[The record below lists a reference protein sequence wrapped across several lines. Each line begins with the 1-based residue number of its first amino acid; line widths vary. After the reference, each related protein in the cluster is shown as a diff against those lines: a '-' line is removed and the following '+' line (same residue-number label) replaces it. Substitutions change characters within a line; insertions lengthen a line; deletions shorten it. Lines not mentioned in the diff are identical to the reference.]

1 MVEMRLYRRNGI
13 YYIGIK
19 RGISRSLKTRDES
32 IAKETLKEL
41 QKDYIAKHL
50 LSIERA
56 ELKLFDEFR
65 AEYLLSRKV
74 MKKSTIK
81 ADRLALSKFAD
92 FYGNRP
98 MKGITDKKLN
108 EFRGVLKA
116 LNLKD
121 TSCNCYI
128 RHLRGAFKKAIR
140 WGYITKS
147 PLDEFRLF
155 RVDKRQPRYM
165 SINDIKWA
173 LCVAGDY
180 CREMQTAM
188 AMQYF
193 TGMGR
198 AEIISQFSLSNDN
211 VTYRRVKTGKLIS
224 VPIAKGLRPYIAHL
238 RRGIVRLLPWKNPRT
253 YNKHFAEIMTLA
265 GIEGISP
272 HKIRHTFATH
282 LLDAGIDIKTISELM
297 GHSSIHITSEFYAHL
312 TEDRKKIAVNE
323 LRLGKA

>member
-1 MVEMRLYRRNGI
+1 MVQMRLFKRSGI

-19 RGISRSLKTRDES
+19 RGLSRSLKTRDES

-41 QKDYIAKHL
+41 QKEHIKKHL
-50 LSIERA
+50 LNIEKA
-56 ELKLFDEFR
+56 ELKLLNEFR
-65 AEYLLSRKV
+65 QEYLTSRQV
-74 MKKSTIK
+74 MKKNTLK
-81 ADRLALSKFAD
+81 ADRLALDKFVE

-98 MKGITDKKLN
+98 MKGITNRKLE
-108 EFRGVLKA
+108 EFRGFLKA
-116 LNLKD
+116 LKLKD

-128 RHLRGAFKKAIR
+128 RHLRGAIKTAIK

-147 PLDEFRLF
+147 PLDDFKLF

-165 SINDIKWA
+165 NFEDVNRA
-173 LCVAGDY
+173 LMVAGDY
-180 CREMQTAM
+180 CREMQTAL

-198 AEIISQFSLSNDN
+198 AEIISQFSLSEGNI
-211 VTYRRVKTGKLIS
+211 TYRRVKTGKLIS
-224 VPIAKGLRPYIAHL
+224 VPIAEGLRPYITHL
-238 RRGIVRLLPWKNPRT
+238 RKGIVRLLPWKNPRT
-253 YNKHFAEIMTLA
+253 YNKHFAEIMKLA

-312 TEDRKKIAVNE
+312 TEEKKKKAVNE
-323 LRLGKA
+323 LRLGK